1 MIQPHS
7 SNDPLKP
14 LLDLLADFVSKS
26 RRNIPGWKIELS
38 RTDLYLACRRPCCKG
53 LRDMNDNPR
62 HRIHIQFLDLLEDCE
77 VGFSTTIDG
86 LSYYFPDA
94 CQPPYVCLPRG
105 HTIDDA
111 IACATEVLDLV
122 PVCIQMLEADN
133 IHWLKRM
140 EMMDFG

>member
-1 MIQPHS
+1 MKRSHT

-26 RRNIPGWKIELS
+26 RRNFPGWKIELS
-38 RTDLYLACRRPCCKG
+38 RTDLCFACSRPCCKG
-53 LRDMNDNPR
+53 LREMNDNPR
-62 HRIHIQFLDLLEDCE
+62 HRIAIRFLGLLEDCE

-86 LSYYFPDA
+86 LSYYFSDA

-105 HTIDDA
+105 HTIDDVL
-111 IACATEVLDLV
+111 ACAREVLDLV
-122 PVCIQMLEADN
+122 PVCIQMLEVDN

-140 EMMDFG
+140 EMIDFG